1 MLNKV
6 KEYLRTH
13 TGYGKSRYLNYLF
26 QYDMKRY
33 FRYSSQNH
41 SEVKAAATEIRIL
54 SHTIEKAMSL
64 PDCRAGFGKA
74 KILRLIEL
82 YEKYSNEFT
91 NIDPQIKSIV
101 NATVQA
107 YAAFHNSNGV
117 DEADFFDSKYLS
129 AMQEQYP
136 VGVILVPPKQKT
148 DFATI
153 ASQRKSARYFGK
165 GCVSRD
171 LVRKA
176 VQIAQTAPS
185 ACNRQSIRVYACLN
199 ENLIEKVMALHK
211 GVRGFGKPG
220 VVLAITG
227 DLSLYQNELERATVF
242 VDGGL
247 FAMNLLYALDSFG
260 LVSCPIIWGSEPNH
274 DSELASLLGIP
285 ENETTVLLIVSGK
298 CPEDGYRSAISAK
311 RSVDDVLHII

>member
-1 MLNKV
+1 MFNKV
-6 KEYLRTH
+6 KEYLKTN
-13 TGYGKSRYLNYLF
+13 TEYGKSRYLNYLF

-33 FRYSSQNH
+33 FQYSSMTH
-41 SEVKAAATEIRIL
+41 SEAKAAATEIRIL

-64 PDCRAGFGKA
+64 PECRAGFGKA

-82 YEKYSNEFT
+82 YEMNSNELE
-91 NIDPQIKSIV
+91 NVDPQIKSIV
-101 NATVQA
+101 NSTVRA
-107 YAAFHNSNGV
+107 YVAFQNENSV
-117 DEADFFDSKYLS
+117 DTDYIDTKYLS
-129 AMQEQYP
+129 TIQEQCP
-136 VGVILVPPKQKT
+136 VGVINVPMKQTT

-153 ASQRKSARYFGK
+153 AKERKSARYYSKDG
-165 GCVSRD
+165 VSSD

-199 ENLIEKVMALHK
+199 ENVIERVMALHK

-220 VVLAITG
+220 VVFAITG
-227 DLSLYQNELERATVF
+227 DLSLYQNELERDTVF

-260 LVSCPIIWGSEPNH
+260 LVSCPVIWGSEPDH
-274 DSELASLLGIP
+274 DGQLAALLRIP
-285 ENETTVLLIVSGK
+285 ENETAVLLIVSGK

-311 RSVDDVLHII
+311 RSVDDILHMI